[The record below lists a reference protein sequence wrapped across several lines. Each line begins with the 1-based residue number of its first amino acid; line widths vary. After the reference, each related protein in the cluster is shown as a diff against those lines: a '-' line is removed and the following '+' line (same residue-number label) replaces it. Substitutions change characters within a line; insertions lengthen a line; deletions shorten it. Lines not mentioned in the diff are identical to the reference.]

1 MRTWRKQLHTPDHR
15 PLLVI
20 VEPILT
26 RLEAGND
33 RMPCCRRMLGR
44 MLARRTV
51 TATDVSTLHAA
62 TEMKPPAF
70 GRRQAFD
77 TPIAARLR
85 NGIDSALLFF
95 DSQFPSVSWQ
105 PNSASSCAP
114 SATSRSSELA
124 SSADLARDLPQVIS
138 EPIFDI
144 PGLVEA
150 ALHQRFDSILCG
162 RSPERRD
169 ARIPPSAEL
178 DIRRQAGVDEALGLG
193 DRPFVELCDPR
204 RKRLDECIEV
214 GVGQRSIDV
223 AVGLGLVSPDIFRAQ

>member
-124 SSADLARDLPQVIS
+124 SSADLARDLPQVVS

-162 RSPERRD
+162 RSPSE
-169 ARIPPSAEL
+169 AMHASHPAPSSTSGG
-178 DIRRQAGVDEALGLG
+178 R
-193 DRPFVELCDPR
+193 
-204 RKRLDECIEV
+204 
-214 GVGQRSIDV
+214 
-223 AVGLGLVSPDIFRAQ
+223 LVSTRRLVWAIAHLSNLAIRVASASTKASSSASGSARFTYP